1 MSTYHQRKKLIRSIS
16 QKLFNELTI
25 KESYT
30 EVKEVVDSLISN
42 CFSDHSAFIYFQPEN
57 YLEFE
62 LDENISLDLSKL
74 QIQEEEQLENLRKL
88 AAFFFKLKW
97 EIIMSSSRKRELV
110 LARQLITHWLK
121 HNTSWTLNTIAR
133 FIGGQDHSTVI
144 HSVQTIEDQ
153 ISVDRM
159 LLNLTKNLN
168 QFLNVYIE
176 QYPTGGLGETLEES
190 GNGTTEDRKV
200 RSGEKIEGQCLP
212 QV

>member
-1 MSTYHQRKKLIRSIS
+1 MSTYHQRRRLIRSIS

-30 EVKEVVDSLISN
+30 EVKEVVDSLILN
-42 CFSDHSAFIYFQPEN
+42 CFSDHSAFIYFQPEDH
-57 YLEFE
+57 LEFK
-62 LDENISLDLSKL
+62 LDENITLDLPKL

-97 EIIMSSSRKRELV
+97 EIIMSSSRKREIV
-110 LARQLITHWLK
+110 LARQLLTYWLK
-121 HNTSWTLNTIAR
+121 HNTSWTLNTIAK
-133 FIGGQDHSTVI
+133 FVGGQDHSTII
-144 HSVQTIEDQ
+144 HSIKTIEDQ

-190 GNGTTEDRKV
+190 GNGITEDREV